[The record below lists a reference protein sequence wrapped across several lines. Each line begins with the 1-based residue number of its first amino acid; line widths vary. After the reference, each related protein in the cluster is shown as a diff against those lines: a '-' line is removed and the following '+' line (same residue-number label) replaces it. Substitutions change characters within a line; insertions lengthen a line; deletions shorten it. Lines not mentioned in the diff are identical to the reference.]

1 MRRTSPVIKYKRY
14 ARRLRKSVAVIMRF
28 ARHARE
34 RNGREYTA
42 GFHGCAATNYTRN
55 LLSDAH
61 LALLNLSLSLS
72 LSFFLSVFASCP
84 RGNRVSSSIVF
95 ACDRQSDYT
104 RLRIACIS
112 KLASCSN
119 KSRDGIPIFI
129 ECKEKIG
136 GVEGMKKEKKKEK
149 KFSLVGSWFISKGAE
164 VYTGEWRR
172 LICEQVLL
180 SAR

>member
-1 MRRTSPVIKYKRY
+1 MAASTRPVFMVV
-14 ARRLRKSVAVIMRF
+14 RLR
-28 ARHARE
+28 
-34 RNGREYTA
+34 T
-42 GFHGCAATNYTRN
+42 TRGTYYQM
-55 LLSDAH
+55 LTSRYWI
-61 LALLNLSLSLS
+61 SLS

-136 GVEGMKKEKKKEK
+136 GVEGMKKEKKKGK